1 VSSDIAK
8 RVLAGERRA
17 VARLITMIENDGKE
31 ARGALAEL
39 YPHTGQAHIVGV
51 TGAPGTGKS
60 TLVNELAKVYR
71 RGDGQ
76 PAHSPKTVGII
87 AVDPTS
93 PFSGGAILG
102 DRIRMRELSGDPGI
116 FIRSMAT
123 RGSLGGLARA
133 TADAIKV
140 LDAAGYEMIFVETV
154 GAGQAEVDIAKT
166 AHTTIVVQAPG
177 LGDDIQAIKAGIL
190 EIADIFTVNKADREG
205 ADNAA
210 MALQMLLD
218 LDHVSRPTLHHGIV
232 VEARVSCEESDSGPA
247 SNQEQGW
254 RPPILKTVALHNQGI
269 EAVVEAI
276 EAHHIYLKESQTLY
290 RRERA
295 RIESELNDI
304 LGQELMR
311 RLLSRVREGEMD
323 ELIERIGRRELDP
336 YSAARRLIEEGERP
350 ITTED
355 D

>member
-1 VSSDIAK
+1 VSSDIVK
-8 RVLAGERRA
+8 RVLAGDRRA
-17 VARLITMIENDGKE
+17 VARLISMIENDGDE
-31 ARGALAEL
+31 ARRALADL
-39 YPHTGQAHIVGV
+39 YPYTGQAHVVGV

-71 RGDGQ
+71 KGNGQ
-76 PAHSPKTVGII
+76 RVNAPKTVGII

-140 LDAAGYEMIFVETV
+140 LDAAGYQVIFVETV
-154 GAGQAEVDIAKT
+154 GAGQAEVDIART
-166 AHTTIVVQAPG
+166 AHTTIVLQAPG

-205 ADNAA
+205 AENAV

-218 LDHVSRPTLHHGIV
+218 LDHVSRPILHHGV
-232 VEARVSCEESDSGPA
+232 VMEAGGACGESDSGQA
-247 SNQEQGW
+247 SSQQQSW
-254 RPPILKTVALHNQGI
+254 RPPILKTVALRSQGI

-276 EAHHIYLKESQTLY
+276 EAHLAYLKESQTLY
-290 RRERA
+290 LRERE

-304 LGQELMR
+304 LRQELMR
-311 RLLSRVREGEMD
+311 RLLSQMREGEL
-323 ELIERIGRRELDP
+323 EGLIGRIGRRELDP
-336 YSAARRLIEEGERP
+336 YSAARRLIERERFA
-350 ITTED
+350 
-355 D
+355 

>member
-1 VSSDIAK
+1 
-8 RVLAGERRA
+8 
-17 VARLITMIENDGKE
+17 VARLITMIENDGDE
-31 ARGALAEL
+31 ARRALADL
-39 YPHTGQAHIVGV
+39 YPHTGQAHVVGV

-71 RGDGQ
+71 GGGGQ
-76 PAHSPKTVGII
+76 PTHYSKTVGII

-140 LDAAGYEMIFVETV
+140 LDAAGYEVIFVETV
-154 GAGQAEVDIAKT
+154 GAGQAEVDIAKM

-205 ADNAA
+205 AENAV

-218 LDHVSRPTLHHGIV
+218 LDHASRPTLHHGV
-232 VEARVSCEESDSGPA
+232 MMGGEASSDDLDSGLVPSEA
-247 SNQEQGW
+247 QGW
-254 RPPILKTVALHNQGI
+254 RPPILKTVALHGQGI

-276 EAHHIYLKESQTLY
+276 EAHLVYLKESQTLY

-304 LGQELMR
+304 LQQELMR
-311 RLLSRVREGEMD
+311 RLLSRVRAEELD
-323 ELIERIGRRELDP
+323 ELIERISRRELEP
-336 YSAARRLIEEGERP
+336 YSAAKRLIERERF
-350 ITTED
+350 T
-355 D
+355 